1 MTIYRNIIVITI
13 LGFSSFHLRAENLI
27 RQTLLKS
34 GTQYDLYTDND
45 SGSGLSNHPM
55 EEGGISY
62 ELYSRGS
69 AWDTT
74 FYFLDRKLA
83 GFYLPQATIT
93 MESEDWTGDWF
104 SNSVI
109 QRTRADKPYKVAIKV
124 WGLTPDDPL
133 APAAARQVLY
143 TQTGQNFQSTYVPD
157 GNPEYVLASYLM
169 GNSDPVLTPVYT
181 LLTPMAPTKAMG
193 IERFTISTLTDETVT
208 VSSILQEK
216 MILVWPVSEAIIE
229 GIEPGFE
236 IRDSLP
242 NIVVHYKDLYPLS
255 LTYMHIYK
263 GGENLGTVG
272 TIVPTSL
279 RFHNTIVPQ
288 NEIISLENWE
298 NLIPEDGTYTIEVL
312 SVTPFDN
319 WEPERMA
326 HVTFS
331 VNRKLKLNG
340 SVVTS
345 EK

>member
-1 MTIYRNIIVITI
+1 MTIYRNIIVIVI

-34 GTQYDLYTDND
+34 GVQYDLYTNDD
-45 SGSGLSNHPM
+45 SGSDTSYHPM
-55 EEGGISY
+55 ESGGSSY
-62 ELYSRGS
+62 ELYARGS

-74 FYFLDRKLA
+74 FYFLDRKVV
-83 GFYLPQATIT
+83 GFYLPQATVTIQ
-93 MESEDWTGDWF
+93 SEDWTEGWF

-109 QRTRADKPYKVAIKV
+109 QRTRADKPYSVAIKV

-133 APAAARQVLY
+133 APDAARQVLY
-143 TQTGQNFQSTYVPD
+143 THTGQNFKSSYVPD
-157 GNPEYVLASYLM
+157 GNGEYALASYLM

-193 IERFTISTLTDETVT
+193 VERFTISTLTDETIT
-208 VSSILQEK
+208 ASSILQEK
-216 MILVWPVSEAIIE
+216 TILVWPVSEAVIE

-236 IRDSLP
+236 IRDNLP
-242 NIVVHYKDLYPLS
+242 NIVVHYKDLYPIS
-255 LTYMHIYK
+255 LTYMQIYK
-263 GGENLGTVG
+263 GSENLGTVG

-279 RFHNTIVPQ
+279 RWHNTIVPQ

-312 SVTPFDN
+312 SITPFDN

-331 VNRKLKLNG
+331 VNRVLKLNG
-340 SVVTS
+340 QVITS